1 MALGRT
7 LGTSRGRRVARDR
20 ASDDVPLSIP
30 ERAREV
36 PGNGLRGSPAR
47 ASRPGGRHLDDP
59 VISRGAGRAIR
70 AGPAPAQ
77 QGWSR
82 PRFGLRG
89 RAARAWFE
97 REFAA
102 LDFPGRREMPSL
114 TDASAEALLEGLVQS
129 SRDRTILLIRRN
141 RHGALFAE
149 EGQFVYRK
157 GELTDFLRHGTADRG
172 GP

>member
-1 MALGRT
+1 
-7 LGTSRGRRVARDR
+7 
-20 ASDDVPLSIP
+20 
-30 ERAREV
+30 
-36 PGNGLRGSPAR
+36 
-47 ASRPGGRHLDDP
+47 
-59 VISRGAGRAIR
+59 
-70 AGPAPAQ
+70 
-77 QGWSR
+77 
-82 PRFGLRG
+82 
-89 RAARAWFE
+89 
-97 REFAA
+97 
-102 LDFPGRREMPSL
+102 MPSL

>member
-1 MALGRT
+1 VGFVAPGWGPATTFLYRFRNEHEKF
-7 LGTSRGRRVARDR
+7 LGTDFADLQRELRGRE
-20 ASDDVPLSIP
+20 DVIWMTLSS
-30 ERAREV
+30 REEQ
-36 PGNGLRGSPAR
+36 
-47 ASRPGGRHLDDP
+47 
-59 VISRGAGRAIR
+59 AGRFAL
-70 AGPAPAQ
+70 ALALAQ

>member
-1 MALGRT
+1 MT
-7 LGTSRGRRVARDR
+7 LSSR
-20 ASDDVPLSIP
+20 
-30 ERAREV
+30 EE
-36 PGNGLRGSPAR
+36 
-47 ASRPGGRHLDDP
+47 RPGD
-59 VISRGAGRAIR
+59 I
-70 AGPAPAQ
+70 PAWPCALAQ

-97 REFAA
+97 GEFAA
-102 LDFPGRREMPSL
+102 LDFPVVPEMPSL

-129 SRDRTILLIRRN
+129 RVGIERSSSSAAI
-141 RHGALFAE
+141 GMWALFAE
-149 EGQFVYRK
+149 EGQFVYGE